1 MTPFKRPMLACA
13 LMPNDVEHTDENIY
27 KAMCQLKY
35 PVLATIKK
43 DGIRAVR
50 LTYNGQESLLSRT
63 LKQIP
68 NRSIRE
74 RSLKLPRGFD
84 MELWNPNLPYDHIE
98 SIVMSREHEDS
109 DLIQFH
115 VLDWIKDDWLGEDR
129 YISRYGKAIQLS
141 LYKSATK
148 FYADNYILCHN
159 ADDLFTFFTQSENAG
174 HEGICFRT
182 PDSPYKQGRSTLR
195 EQYLVKLCRYLRM
208 EVTIQ
213 GFEEQMENCNA
224 EERNAVGLMDRS
236 SSQANLHGKNTL
248 GALLCIDSKN
258 RAVRVGTGV
267 GLTDRLRKLIWDNQ
281 HEYMNRTITIK
292 YKPHGEKDLPR
303 SPIFV
308 GFREEGY

>member
-1 MTPFKRPMLACA
+1 MTTFKRPMLACA

-27 KAMCQLKY
+27 KAMCKLKY

-50 LTYNGQESLLSRT
+50 LLYNGQESLLSRT

-68 NRSIRE
+68 NV
-74 RSLKLPRGFD
+74 SLRNDALVLPRGFD
-84 MELWNPNLPYDHIE
+84 MELWSRSLTYDQVE
-98 SIVMSREHEDS
+98 SIVMSRQHKDS
-109 DLIQFH
+109 DRIEFH
-115 VLDWIKDDWLGEDR
+115 VLDWVGVEGGYYERIIKARGWLCDYAVAECELPVTCFDANGLMNFFL
-129 YISRYGKAIQLS
+129 LS
-141 LYKSATK
+141 
-148 FYADNYILCHN
+148 
-159 ADDLFTFFTQSENAG
+159 EERG

-236 SSQANLHGKNTL
+236 SSKANLYGKNTL
-248 GALLCIDSKN
+248 GALHCIDAKN

-267 GLTDRLRKLIWDNQ
+267 GLTDVLRKHIWDNQ
-281 HEYMNRTITIK
+281 HKYMNKTITIK

-308 GFREEGY
+308 GFRDKAYD